1 MLFADAME
9 TDDNP
14 EDDGADFLLTDS
26 GDDVDLRLARL
37 EALAGRRAALLSAVM
52 LRQNPHNVAEW
63 HKRVKLF
70 TGDPTK
76 QVGKLRGVVV
86 AVAAMAVDCKRAHW
100 ADVLRLEYN
109 VCCVKLAKPMLH
121 AASDLFKMV

>member
-1 MLFADAME
+1 ME

-14 EDDGADFLLTDS
+14 EDDGADFLLTDT

-70 TGDPTK
+70 AGDPTK
-76 QVGKLRGVVV
+76 QVGKLFVGLCGSCGVWFNGSCFCLSMHMGQVQE
-86 AVAAMAVDCKRAHW
+86 AARSFCFIT
-100 ADVLRLEYN
+100 L
-109 VCCVKLAKPMLH
+109 
-121 AASDLFKMV
+121 

>member
-1 MLFADAME
+1 MPGEDMDAME
-9 TDDNP
+9 TEET
-14 EDDGADFLLTDS
+14 EDDGADFLITDS

-37 EALAGRRAALLSAVM
+37 EALATRRPALLSAVM

-76 QVGKLRGVVV
+76 QVK
-86 AVAAMAVDCKRAHW
+86 
-100 ADVLRLEYN
+100 
-109 VCCVKLAKPMLH
+109 
-121 AASDLFKMV
+121 SII

>member
-1 MLFADAME
+1 MRDTLFLCIFADAME
-9 TDDNP
+9 TDENP

-70 TGDPTK
+70 AGDPTK
-76 QVGKLRGVVV
+76 QVRTACRVGR
-86 AVAAMAVDCKRAHW
+86 
-100 ADVLRLEYN
+100 
-109 VCCVKLAKPMLH
+109 
-121 AASDLFKMV
+121 